1 MRLKKFLIV
10 LLSFV
15 SILSFATEKVIVGAE
30 RVDQYLHLLRGK
42 RVGIVANHTSM
53 IQKSHLVDSLLSLG
67 IDIKYIFAPEHGFR
81 GDASEGENIK
91 DGIDT
96 KTGVKIISLHG
107 NTKAPSQ
114 EILKE
119 LDILVFDI
127 QDVGLRFYTYLSTL
141 HYTMSEAAKASKK
154 VIVLD
159 RPNPN
164 GFYTDGPILNLK
176 HRSFVGI
183 YPIPVV
189 HGMTLGELSRMANGE
204 KWLEGGN
211 KCDLTVIEL
220 ENYTHNTLYEVPIA
234 PSPNLPNNRAI
245 YLYPNLCLFEATEV
259 SIGRG
264 TDFPFQVYGH
274 PRLKSLSFSF
284 TPKERASASNTPQ
297 KGKLCYGVDLRTVS
311 KQELLSGKFSLKYLI
326 DAYKNLGGGETFFTP
341 FLEKLI
347 GVDYVREMI
356 YSGKSDEQIAKMWQ
370 EDVTTFKQQRSK
382 YLIYK

>member
-1 MRLKKFLIV
+1 MNKLILIV
-10 LLSFV
+10 IICALSTKIF
-15 SILSFATEKVIVGAE
+15 SQDKIIVGAE
-30 RVDQYLHLLRGK
+30 RVDKYINLIK
-42 RVGIVANHTSM
+42 DKKIGIVANHTSM
-53 IQKSHLVDSLLSLG
+53 IKNRHLLDSLISLG
-67 IDIKYIFAPEHGFR
+67 VNIKYIFAPEHGFR
-81 GDASEGENIK
+81 GTANEGENIK

-107 NTKAPSQ
+107 STKAPSQ

-119 LDILVFDI
+119 LDVIIFDL

-154 VIVLD
+154 VIILD

-164 GFYTDGPILNLK
+164 GFYTDGPILNMK

-189 HGMTLGELSRMANGE
+189 HGMTLGELGQMANAE
-204 KWLEGGN
+204 KWLEDG
-211 KCDLTVIEL
+211 KSCDLTVIEI
-220 ENYTHNTLYEVPIA
+220 ENYKHSMLYELPIA

-245 YLYPNLCLFEATEV
+245 YLYPNLCLFEATEL

-274 PRLKSLSFSF
+274 PMLKGYEFSF
-284 TPKERASASNTPQ
+284 TPKDRASAPSTPQ
-297 KGKLCYGVDLRTVS
+297 KGKLCYGVDLRNTPD
-311 KQELLSGKFSLKYLI
+311 KELLSGKFSLKYI
-326 DAYKNLGGGETFFTP
+326 INAYKNIGGGDKFFTP

-356 YSGKSDEQIAKMWQ
+356 YSGKSSQEIEAMWKDDVAK
-370 EDVTTFKQQRSK
+370 FKLQRDK